1 MEKFTLEAGS
11 MFLSEAFQFIIAE
24 KYNIQNIF
32 VNAITILAC
41 VIARSCND
49 VATLDSKLRNSL
61 FHEVHLAY

>member
-32 VNAITILAC
+32 VNAVTILAC
-41 VIARSCND
+41 VIAQILSNR
-49 VATLDSKLRNSL
+49 VLLMMLQR
-61 FHEVHLAY
+61 

>member
-32 VNAITILAC
+32 VNAVTILAC
-41 VIARSCND
+41 VIAQILSSR
-49 VATLDSKLRNSL
+49 VLLMMLQR
-61 FHEVHLAY
+61 

>member
-41 VIARSCND
+41 VIAQILSSR
-49 VATLDSKLRNSL
+49 VLVMMLQR
-61 FHEVHLAY
+61 

>member
-1 MEKFTLEAGS
+1 MEKFTLEVGS

-41 VIARSCND
+41 VIAQILSSR
-49 VATLDSKLRNSL
+49 VLVMMLQR
-61 FHEVHLAY
+61 